1 MPKTLLHSVL
11 FLAGLAV
18 VCWIGVGYLGS
29 NPLGA
34 SFAALIGL
42 CYLAGI
48 AELYRYRQ
56 ATATLHTAL
65 SEAETARDDLGGWL
79 QRLHPS
85 LRNAVRLRIEGE
97 RAALPVPALTP
108 YLVGLLVL
116 LGMLG
121 TFLGM
126 MATLRGTGLALDSA
140 TDLNAIR
147 ASLAAPLKGL
157 GFAFGTSIAG
167 VAASA
172 MLGLLAALCRR
183 ERLQAVQHLDLH
195 AATAL
200 RTHSLAY
207 QRNEAFKLL
216 QTQATLMPG
225 LIERMQTMMAALEQH
240 SAVSGE
246 RLVSSQDAFHS
257 RTEAAY
263 TRLAGA
269 VEHALQAGVAA
280 HARAFGDALEP
291 VVQRTLDGVARETA
305 ALQDSVGQAVQRQ
318 LDGLAS
324 GFAQAA
330 EQATQRW
337 DSALAEQQRVNGALL
352 QELGSALQRA
362 GDGLEQ
368 RATSLVEATA
378 TRLQAAS
385 DDARQAWSEAMA
397 QQREAN
403 DGLAARQAQALDAVV
418 SRLDATAE
426 AAQQG
431 WDAAMAQQRAIND
444 TFATQ
449 TTQALETVA
458 TRLDATV
465 EAVQQAWSAAL
476 AQQREVNE
484 ALATRN
490 AQALDT
496 AAASLEHRAAALAE
510 TLQQAHADLQEALEA
525 RDQARLRA
533 WTDSFASMAATLG
546 GQWEHHGER
555 IAQRQQE
562 ICSTLQETAAAM
574 SEQSQAQ
581 ARDTIAEIERL
592 VQVAS
597 EAPKAAADVVAEL
610 RQKLSDSM
618 VRDTAMLDERNRLLA
633 TLQTLLEAV
642 NHASTEQRSAVDA
655 LVATSADLLERVGSR
670 FTEQIDAQTGKLDDA
685 AAQVVAGVTEVVSL
699 GDAFSGAVQAF
710 GESNA
715 ALLERLLGIEQALD
729 KSLTRSDEQL
739 AYYVA
744 QAREVI
750 DLSMLSQQ
758 QITEEL
764 RQLAARQ
771 APDQADAA

>member
-65 SEAETARDDLGGWL
+65 SDAEAARDDLGGWL

-403 DGLAARQAQALDAVV
+403 DGLAARQAQALDAVAT
-418 SRLDATAE
+418 RLDATAE

-431 WDAAMAQQRAIND
+431 WDAALAQQRVIND
-444 TFATQ
+444 TFATH

-496 AAASLEHRAAALAE
+496 AAASLEQRAAALAE

-574 SEQSQAQ
+574 SKQGQAQ

-618 VRDTAMLDERNRLLA
+618 VRDTTMLDERNRLLA

-670 FTEQIDAQTGKLDDA
+670 FTKQIDAQTGKLDDA

-715 ALLERLLGIEQALD
+715 ALLERLQGIEQALD

>member
-65 SEAETARDDLGGWL
+65 SDAEAARDDLGGWL

-246 RLVSSQDAFHS
+246 RLASSQDAFHS

-318 LDGLAS
+318 LDGLAN

-378 TRLQAAS
+378 ARLQAAS

-403 DGLAARQAQALDAVV
+403 DGLAARQAQALDAVAT
-418 SRLDATAE
+418 RLDATAE
-426 AAQQG
+426 TAQQG
-431 WDAAMAQQRAIND
+431 WDAALAQQRAIND
-444 TFATQ
+444 TLATH

-465 EAVQQAWSAAL
+465 AAVQQAWSAAL

-484 ALATRN
+484 VLAARN

-496 AAASLEHRAAALAE
+496 ATASLEHRAAALAE
-510 TLQQAHADLQEALEA
+510 TLQQAHADLQDALEA

-546 GQWEHHGER
+546 GHWEHHGER

-574 SEQSQAQ
+574 SEQGQAQ

-670 FTEQIDAQTGKLDDA
+670 FTDQIDAQTGKLDDA

-715 ALLERLLGIEQALD
+715 ALLERLQGIEQALD